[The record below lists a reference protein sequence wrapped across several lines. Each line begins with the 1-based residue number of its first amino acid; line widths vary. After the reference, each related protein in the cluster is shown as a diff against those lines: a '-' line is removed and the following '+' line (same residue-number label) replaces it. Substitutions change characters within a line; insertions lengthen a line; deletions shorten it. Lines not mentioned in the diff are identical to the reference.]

1 AVFPGKVP
9 DFDWQPP
16 LKITP
21 FDSAQN
27 PASNTTHVKVSNDFL
42 NELEYAV
49 NHTLANII
57 RQSNSLGVHA
67 HDLFDELI
75 TDAGQFEL
83 HHQESVY
90 VSNATSSSQ
99 ACSIQQSSE
108 EQQYRSSQDFISH
121 CGDYESVAHANIL
134 SQQQIYS
141 RANHHLVS

>member
-1 AVFPGKVP
+1 MYIDPTNKNVFDHLYKY
-9 DFDWQPP
+9 
-16 LKITP
+16 KR
-21 FDSAQN
+21 
-27 PASNTTHVKVSNDFL
+27 KM
-42 NELEYAV
+42 
-49 NHTLANII
+49 II
-57 RQSNSLGVHA
+57 KMKFC
-67 HDLFDELI
+67 LFFFKE
-75 TDAGQFEL
+75 FKL